1 MQLPLAICLPR
12 QPVIDLPRLLTR
24 RIPMLDTIDLAVSLD
39 QETYLAELE
48 QEQARLK
55 RLVKQVGKQQRPVV
69 VVLEGWAASDRGSII
84 RRVTERLDPT
94 GFTVHTLSLHPQNEL
109 SRHYLVQFW
118 EHLPEQEHIAFFDGS
133 WYTRVLVENF
143 QGLWSPEEQERAYR
157 EINAFERQLVDFG
170 SIIFKFWL
178 HTGQD
183 ILLRRVEE
191 GKLSPDEFWASA
203 DQDWLDAG
211 RWDDYEKAVD
221 DILLK
226 TSTLNAPWVIVEAND
241 KYWARVKTLKTLNTV
256 LSRELLKPSR
266 SLPGSAKS
274 EKARKKKQK

>member
-1 MQLPLAICLPR
+1 MELIGLPW
-12 QPVIDLPRLLTR
+12 LLTR
-24 RIPMLDTIDLAVSLD
+24 RIPMLDTIDLSVSLD
-39 QETYLAELE
+39 QEAYFAELE
-48 QEQARLK
+48 QEQTRLK

-69 VVLEGWAASDRGSII
+69 VVLEGWAASTRASII

-94 GFTVHTLSLHPQNEL
+94 GFTVHTLSSRSHDGL

-118 EHLPEQEHIAFFDGS
+118 ERLPEQGHIAFFDGS

-143 QGLWSPEEQERAYR
+143 QGLWLPEEQERAYR

-170 SIIFKFWL
+170 TIIFKFWL

-183 ILLRRVEE
+183 VLLRRFEE
-191 GKLSPDEFWASA
+191 GKQSPDEFWAST

-211 RWDDYEKAVD
+211 RWGDYEKAVE

-241 KYWARVKTLKTLNTV
+241 RYWARVKTLKTLNTV
-256 LSRELLKPSR
+256 LGRELLKPSR
-266 SLPGSAKS
+266 SLAGSAKS